1 MKQKKIRNLR
11 LRFPKWSM
19 STFTSAWKNRKIGHK
34 YTIAYL
40 FSALLFIIAGATVYI
55 QLTSMNSDVS
65 LIEEESVRTNDVA
78 KLSAI
83 MQSKD
88 TEVADIIITGGDAH
102 LEEYVRLQEEF
113 NEVVAKLEPNIKQG
127 QERELFD
134 LIVQNDER
142 LDFIFDDLIQTLQT
156 QNLTVQDSVLRRQ
169 STFLRNSTI
178 DYVEELIALIQD
190 EQAKSVASTKKGI
203 QQSIIMLFSAILIAL
218 LIGAGAMLVISRAI
232 TKNLQTIVSVTDEIA
247 NGHLV
252 TEDVIYDGK
261 DEIGQLASAVN
272 QMKRNIRNILKN
284 VLDASVSVS
293 TSSKELTQSATDV
306 REGSEQIAITMDELT
321 VGAETQANSAS
332 DLSERMNTFV
342 DTIRISET
350 YGESVSEASAEVMHY
365 TDEGTS
371 LMKGAVVQMKQI
383 DTIVSLAVEQVQ
395 GLDTQSAEISKL
407 VRVIQDIAD
416 QTNLLA
422 LNAAIEAARAG
433 EHGKGFA
440 VVADEVRKL
449 AEQVAVSVSDITNI
463 VSNIQNETTD
473 VVTSLN
479 YGYTEVQEG
488 MKQIEKTGENFSQI
502 DLSVSNMSEKIN
514 AITTNLQQ
522 ITTNSHQMNT
532 VIEEIASVSEESA
545 AGVEQVAASSQQTSS
560 AMDHVSEQASELLA
574 LAEHLH
580 DEINTFRL

>member
-1 MKQKKIRNLR
+1 MKRKIARKKRM
-11 LRFPKWSM
+11 RFPK
-19 STFTSAWKNRKIGHK
+19 STFSSIWKNRKIGQK
-34 YTIAYL
+34 YIIAYL
-40 FSALLFIIAGATVYI
+40 LSALLFIIAGTTVYI
-55 QLTSMNSDVS
+55 QLTSMNANVD
-65 LIEEESVRTNDVA
+65 LIEQESIRTNGVSQLA
-78 KLSAI
+78 SI

-88 TEVADIIITGGDAH
+88 TEVADIIISGSEGHID
-102 LEEYVRLQEEF
+102 EYTRLQEAFE
-113 NEVVAKLEPNIKQG
+113 NVANRLEPNIQAG

-142 LDFIFDDLIQTLQT
+142 LDFIFDDLVETLQT

-178 DYVEELIALIQD
+178 EYVEELIALIQE
-190 EQAKSVASTKKGI
+190 EQSKSVASTKTGI
-203 QQSIIMLFSAILIAL
+203 QQSIIMLFSTIFIAL
-218 LIGAGAMLVISRAI
+218 LIGAGAMILISRTI

-247 NGHLV
+247 HGHLALGDV
-252 TEDVIYDGK
+252 TYDGK
-261 DEIGQLASAVN
+261 DEIGQLARATN
-272 QMKRNIRNILKN
+272 QMKGNIHNILKN

-293 TSSKELTQSATDV
+293 TSSKQLTQSANDV
-306 REGSEQIAITMDELT
+306 RAGSEQIAVTMDELT

-342 DTIRISET
+342 DTIRTSET
-350 YGESVSEASAEVMHY
+350 YGEDITDVSAEMMQY
-365 TDEGTS
+365 TIEGTS
-371 LMKGAVVQMKQI
+371 LMKDAIVQMKQI

-449 AEQVAVSVSDITNI
+449 AEQVAVSVSDITGI
-463 VSNIQNETTD
+463 VSNIQNETAV

-488 MKQIEKTGENFSQI
+488 MKQIEMTGKNFSQL
-502 DLSVSNMSEKIN
+502 DASVSNMVEKTN
-514 AITTNLQQ
+514 AITANLRQ
-522 ITTNSHQMNT
+522 IANNSHTMNT

-560 AMDHVSEQASELLA
+560 AMDHVSDQAKELLA
-574 LAEHLH
+574 LAEQLN